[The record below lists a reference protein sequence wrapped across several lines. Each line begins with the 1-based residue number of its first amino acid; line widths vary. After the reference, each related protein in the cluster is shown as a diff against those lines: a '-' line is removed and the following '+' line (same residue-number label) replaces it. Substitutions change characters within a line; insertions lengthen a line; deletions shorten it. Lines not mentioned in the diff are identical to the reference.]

1 MGRLATTHLS
11 SSPSVSS
18 SVSSST
24 SSSSTQSSTF
34 SYCSPSII
42 FFRGLFVC
50 RLLNETSG
58 SLLDDL
64 QLVNT
69 LQTSK
74 VTSTEVSEQLETSEQ
89 TEIMIDTAREVGHS
103 HTLFLS
109 TVAFQAGGAQSTKT
123 PASQSLGQ
131 QEATKAACTKHEM
144 EP

>member
-1 MGRLATTHLS
+1 MGRLAATHLS

-18 SVSSST
+18 ST
-24 SSSSTQSSTF
+24 

-42 FFRGLFVC
+42 FFHVC

-109 TVAFQAGGAQSTKT
+109 FVAFPSWWSFPREGQEYQKKK
-123 PASQSLGQ
+123 PASPSFGQ
-131 QEATKAACTKHEM
+131 QEATKAGCTKNEKKHWL
-144 EP
+144 